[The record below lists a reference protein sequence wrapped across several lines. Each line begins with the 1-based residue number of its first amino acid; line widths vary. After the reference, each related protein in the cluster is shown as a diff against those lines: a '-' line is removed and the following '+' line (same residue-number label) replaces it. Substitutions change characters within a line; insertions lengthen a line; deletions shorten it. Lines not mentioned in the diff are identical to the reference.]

1 MRFPSRKSRLAD
13 PYFEMTPL
21 IDIVFLLV
29 IFFMVVI
36 NFQQLNVTADLLLPE
51 ADYAIPPKD
60 VRGSRVV
67 LNLNRE
73 HQWVVSGRA
82 LDTQEL
88 EDLLRVEARVADR
101 LPDGT
106 PDLTI
111 VIRAHKLARYE
122 RIVPVI
128 LTSARA
134 GIVKVAFM
142 TLTSREE
149 E

>member
-1 MRFPSRKSRLAD
+1 MKFSSRKSRLDA

-29 IFFMVVI
+29 VFFMVVI
-36 NFQQLNVTADLLLPE
+36 NFQQMNVSADLLLPE
-51 ADYAIPPKD
+51 ADYAVPPKD
-60 VRGSRVV
+60 LHGSRVV
-67 LNLNRE
+67 LNLNRDY
-73 HQWVVSGRA
+73 QWVVSG
-82 LDTQEL
+82 QVMSPQQV
-88 EDLLRVEARVADR
+88 EDLLRVEARVAKR

-111 VIRAHKLARYE
+111 VIRAHKLATYE

-128 LTSARA
+128 LASARI
-134 GIVKVAFM
+134 GIRKVAFM

-149 E
+149 